1 MEHAGITNIASEN
14 DFQQEVQNSQVPTV
28 VDLWA
33 PWCAPCI
40 MQGKI
45 LEELAQKHGDKVK
58 ILKVNVDEV
67 PGVAMKY
74 RVQAIPT
81 LLFFKNGNLENSHV
95 GLMSLEDLERTLGL

>member
-1 MEHAGITNIASEN
+1 MENEGITSIATEN
-14 DFQQEVQNSQVPTV
+14 DFETEVKNSTVPTV

-45 LEELAQKHGDKVK
+45 LHELKDKHGDKVK

-67 PGVAMKY
+67 PGVAMKF

-81 LLFFKNGNLENSHV
+81 LLFFKGGNLENSHV
-95 GLMSLEDLERTLGL
+95 GLMSLEDLERALGL

>member
-1 MEHAGITNIASEN
+1 MEQEGITSIATEN
-14 DFQQEVQNSQVPTV
+14 DFQQEVQSSPVPTV

-45 LEELAQKHGDKVK
+45 LHELKEKHGEKVK

-67 PGVAMKY
+67 PGIAMKY

-81 LLFFKNGNLENSHV
+81 LLFFKNGSLDNSHV
-95 GLMSLEDLERTLGL
+95 GLMSLEDLERILGL

>member
-1 MEHAGITNIASEN
+1 MENEGITSIATEN
-14 DFQQEVQNSQVPTV
+14 DFETEVKNSQVPTV

-45 LEELAQKHGDKVK
+45 LHELKEKHGEKVK

-67 PGVAMKY
+67 PAIAMKY

-81 LLFFKNGNLENSHV
+81 LLFFKEGNLENSHV
-95 GLMSLEDLERTLGL
+95 GLMSLEDLERALGL

>member
-1 MEHAGITNIASEN
+1 MENEGITSIATEN
-14 DFQQEVQNSQVPTV
+14 DFETEVKNSQVPTV

-45 LEELAQKHGDKVK
+45 LHELKEKHGEKVK

-67 PGVAMKY
+67 PAIAMKY

-81 LLFFKNGNLENSHV
+81 LLFFKGGNLENSHV
-95 GLMSLEDLERTLGL
+95 GLMSLEDLERALGL